1 MEVQR
6 QFSAT
11 AVPGNKSQLV
21 NDKKLCEVYYMFSI
35 QNSTAHPN
43 LLLDKST
50 SCAGWVPVDA
60 LEIYFGFGPPEG
72 QKAVVG

>member
-1 MEVQR
+1 
-6 QFSAT
+6 
-11 AVPGNKSQLV
+11 
-21 NDKKLCEVYYMFSI
+21 MFSI

-60 LEIYFGFGPPEG
+60 LKIYFGFGPPEG